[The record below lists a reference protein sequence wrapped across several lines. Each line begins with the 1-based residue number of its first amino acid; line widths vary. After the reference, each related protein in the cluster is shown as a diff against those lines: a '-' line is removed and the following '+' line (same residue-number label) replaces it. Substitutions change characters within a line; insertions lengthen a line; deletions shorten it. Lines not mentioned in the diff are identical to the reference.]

1 MKVVFIKD
9 VKGAGLAGQIKEV
22 SDGYA
27 GNFLLPNKLA
37 RQALSSDLNRKE
49 NKSFSQKKIDK
60 KREEMKKQIKRLDGL
75 QLEIRAKA
83 DEQNHLFGSFSAN
96 TLMKELKNKEIEI
109 NQDMLKFEPIKQLGF
124 HEIKLD
130 FGGLGSAKVRLTII
144 REK

>member
-27 GNFLLPNKLA
+27 ANFLLPNKLA
-37 RQALSSDLNRKE
+37 RQAMESDLNRKE

-75 QLEIRAKA
+75 QLEIKAKA

-96 TLMKELKNKEIEI
+96 TLMKELKNKDIEI

-130 FGGLGSAKVRLTII
+130 FGGLGNAKVKLTIT